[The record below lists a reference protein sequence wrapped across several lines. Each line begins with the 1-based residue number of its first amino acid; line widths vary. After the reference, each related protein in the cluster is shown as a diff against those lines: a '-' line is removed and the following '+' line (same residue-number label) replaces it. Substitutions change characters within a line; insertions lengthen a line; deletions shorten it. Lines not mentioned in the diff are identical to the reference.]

1 MKNYASLVASILE
14 KSILDLTDAKT
25 AVSFSGGLDS
35 TLICHVASKKNPV
48 GMICIGLEDS
58 KDLLFS
64 KEISKEIPSPYFP
77 VVLTKEMVLD
87 AFSILDKILGVNDPL
102 KIELMIPVYFVA
114 KTASENGYT
123 SVMFGA
129 GAEELFVGYK
139 RYYQFPVEQLDE
151 ILKADYKKLP
161 THELFW
167 AKKICDHFNLIPK
180 APFCTPEL
188 EEAAF
193 SIPLSIRLNDPELK
207 KHILREAAKI
217 LKVPKIAVERKKLA
231 MQYGSGLHKMLAPYL
246 KENY

>member
-1 MKNYASLVASILE
+1 MIDYASNISQILK
-14 KSILDLTDAKT
+14 KSILNLTDPKT

-35 TLICHVASKKNPV
+35 TLICHVASQKNPV
-48 GMICIGLEDS
+48 GMICVGLEDS
-58 KDLLFS
+58 KDLSFS
-64 KEISKEIPSPYFP
+64 KEISKEIKSPYFP
-77 VVLTKEMVLD
+77 VVLTSEMVLD
-87 AFSILDKILGVNDPL
+87 AFSILDKILGVDDPL

-139 RYYQFPVEQLDE
+139 RYYQFPLETLDE

-167 AKKICDHFNLIPK
+167 AKKICDHFNLTPK
-180 APFCTPEL
+180 APFCTPQM
-188 EEAAF
+188 EEVAF
-193 SIPLSIRLNDPELK
+193 SIPLSDRLKDPELK
-207 KHILREAAKI
+207 KHVLREAAKL
-217 LKVPKIAVERKKLA
+217 LKVPKIAIERKKLA
-231 MQYGSGLHKMLAPYL
+231 MQYGSGLHKLLAPYI

>member
-1 MKNYASLVASILE
+1 MKNHASLVASVLE
-14 KSILDLTDAKT
+14 NSILDLTDTKT

-48 GMICIGLEDS
+48 GMICVGLEGS

-64 KEISKEIPSPYFP
+64 KEISKEINSPYFP
-77 VVLTKEMVLD
+77 VVLTKEMVLE
-87 AFSILDKILGVNDPL
+87 AFSILDDLLDVDDPL

-151 ILKADYKKLP
+151 ILRTDYKKLP

-167 AKKICDHFNLIPK
+167 AKKICDHFNLTPK
-180 APFCTPEL
+180 APFCTSQM
-188 EEAAF
+188 EEVAF
-193 SIPLSIRLNDPELK
+193 SIPLSDRLNDPELK
-207 KHILREAAKI
+207 KHVLREAAKI

-231 MQYGSGLHKMLAPYL
+231 MQYGSGLHKMLAEHF
-246 KENY
+246 KKK